1 MKLYRDSID
10 IFNDDY
16 LQSTFYI
23 DMYGAYQLFEH
34 VLYDDN
40 DKIGNQNNLI
50 IYFYGDDR

>member
-23 DMYGAYQLFEH
+23 DMYYELFEE
-34 VLYDDN
+34 VEIELQWDEW
-40 DKIGNQNNLI
+40 
-50 IYFYGDDR
+50 DDR